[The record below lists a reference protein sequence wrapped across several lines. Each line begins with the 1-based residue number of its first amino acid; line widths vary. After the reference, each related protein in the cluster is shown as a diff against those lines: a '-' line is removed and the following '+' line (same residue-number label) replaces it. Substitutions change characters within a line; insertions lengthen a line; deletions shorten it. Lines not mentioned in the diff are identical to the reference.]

1 MGTMKLPSVDNPY
14 GVPVAISQPGG
25 MQSEIITAPESPM
38 SVRHAGEAM
47 NKLSGDLRDAYDKWQ
62 LEIDKTRLDDLS
74 TQLEHARIDLR
85 VNPENGYERL
95 KGVNALE
102 RPDGRSLND
111 EVSDAFKQRYEKLR
125 EQAGNARVRSA
136 FDRLYQASS
145 LKLNDQVNTYV
156 TSQQL
161 EYKDA
166 VLKNQ
171 LSLALNQAADA
182 DPETAKSGLVA
193 ARSIAQQIGDFHG
206 TPVDMIK
213 VLGPI
218 HELRV
223 SNMIDAGQLSQA
235 KAYIAQ
241 HKTEMGP
248 KAGLR
253 LKSAMQM
260 ASDRATVNRY
270 TDEILKKDNGKARE
284 LLDNINAVPEKYRAA
299 VKNKVYGAKREQEAL
314 EKATNYDNLNQA
326 FQFVDN
332 GEEVPASLMSTI
344 KTNDRVGYEKIQRA
358 IEHQKFPCTEDD
370 PAVLGNLEELA
381 ERDPEEFAQTNFDQ
395 YRGYLTKQTI
405 KTLKYNVEKL
415 DDQQYKAF
423 MAKVKQRCNDEKFNA
438 KKTKNAVLSAQSLYA
453 ARTQQA
459 EKNVLSNDTL
469 NSMVNT
475 VFEGQK
481 PGLLFGY
488 NEVSGADFRQEKKI
502 DWEAVPQAGFRT
514 KATEADRLSAV
525 NNIRSRHFNL
535 PPLQNLTKQQSQ
547 LIDARMGGMPIN
559 RELWERAYAEAK
571 RQAKNNPR
579 NPAVTRAA
587 VELIALHM
595 AFGEK

>member
-25 MQSEIITAPESPM
+25 MHSEIITAPESPM

-47 NKLSGDLRDAYDKWQ
+47 NKLSGDLRNAYDKWQ

-223 SNMIDAGQLSQA
+223 SNMIDAGKLSQA

-248 KAGLR
+248 KARLR

-270 TDEILKKDNGKARE
+270 TDEILKRTTAK
-284 LLDNINAVPEKYRAA
+284 PES
-299 VKNKVYGAKREQEAL
+299 
-314 EKATNYDNLNQA
+314 
-326 FQFVDN
+326 F
-332 GEEVPASLMSTI
+332 
-344 KTNDRVGYEKIQRA
+344 
-358 IEHQKFPCTEDD
+358 
-370 PAVLGNLEELA
+370 
-381 ERDPEEFAQTNFDQ
+381 
-395 YRGYLTKQTI
+395 
-405 KTLKYNVEKL
+405 
-415 DDQQYKAF
+415 
-423 MAKVKQRCNDEKFNA
+423 
-438 KKTKNAVLSAQSLYA
+438 
-453 ARTQQA
+453 
-459 EKNVLSNDTL
+459 
-469 NSMVNT
+469 
-475 VFEGQK
+475 
-481 PGLLFGY
+481 
-488 NEVSGADFRQEKKI
+488 
-502 DWEAVPQAGFRT
+502 
-514 KATEADRLSAV
+514 
-525 NNIRSRHFNL
+525 
-535 PPLQNLTKQQSQ
+535 
-547 LIDARMGGMPIN
+547 
-559 RELWERAYAEAK
+559 
-571 RQAKNNPR
+571 
-579 NPAVTRAA
+579 
-587 VELIALHM
+587 
-595 AFGEK
+595 

>member
-95 KGVNALE
+95 KGVNALD
-102 RPDGRSLND
+102 RPDGRSLKD
-111 EVSDAFKQRYEKLR
+111 EVSEAFKQRYEKLR

-156 TSQQL
+156 ISQQL

-182 DPETAKSGLVA
+182 DPETAKSGLMA

-223 SNMIDAGQLSQA
+223 SNMIDAGHLSQA

-260 ASDRATVNRY
+260 ASDRAIVNRY

-381 ERDPEEFAQTNFDQ
+381 ERDPEEFAQTNFDH

-459 EKNVLSNDTL
+459 DKNVLSNETL
-469 NSMVNT
+469 NAMVNT

-481 PGLLFGY
+481 PGFLYGY
-488 NEVSGADFRQEKKI
+488 NDVSGADFRQEKKI

-525 NNIRSRHFNL
+525 NNIRSRYFNL

>member
-25 MQSEIITAPESPM
+25 MQSEVITAPESPM

-47 NKLSGDLRDAYDKWQ
+47 NKLSGDLRNAYDKWQ

-171 LSLALNQAADA
+171 LSLALNQA
-182 DPETAKSGLVA
+182 
-193 ARSIAQQIGDFHG
+193 RSIAQQIGDFHG

-260 ASDRATVNRY
+260 ASDRATINRY

-525 NNIRSRHFNL
+525 NNIRSRYFNL

>member
-1 MGTMKLPSVDNPY
+1 MGTMKLPSIDNPY
-14 GVPVAISQPGG
+14 GVSVAISQPGG
-25 MQSEIITAPESPM
+25 MHSEIITAPESPM
-38 SVRHAGEAM
+38 SARRAGETM
-47 NKLSGDLRDAYDKWQ
+47 NKLSGDLRDAYDKWR

-85 VNPENGYERL
+85 VNPENGYETL

-102 RPDGRSLND
+102 RPGGRSLSD
-111 EVSDAFKQRYEKLR
+111 EVSDVFKQRYEKLR

-182 DPETAKSGLVA
+182 DYETAKSGLVA
-193 ARSIAQQIGDFHG
+193 ARSIARQIGDFHG

-223 SNMIDAGQLSQA
+223 SNMIDAGQLSKA
-235 KAYIAQ
+235 KAYISQ
-241 HKTEMGP
+241 HKAEMGS

-253 LKSAMQM
+253 LKSAMQL

-270 TDEILKKDNGKARE
+270 TDEILKKDNGKARD

-358 IEHQKFPCTEDD
+358 IEHQRFPCTEDD

-423 MAKVKQRCNDEKFNA
+423 MAKVKQRCNDEKLNA

-459 EKNVLSNDTL
+459 DKNVLSNDTL

-481 PGLLFGY
+481 PGFLFGY
-488 NEVSGADFRQEKKI
+488 NDVSGADFRQDKKV
-502 DWEAVPQAGFRT
+502 DWEAVSQAGFRT
-514 KATEADRLSAV
+514 KTTEADRLRAV
-525 NNIRSRHFNL
+525 NSIRSRYFNL
-535 PPLQNLTKQQSQ
+535 PPVQNLTKQQSQ
-547 LIDARMGGMPIN
+547 LIDARMGGLPIN
-559 RELWERAYAEAK
+559 RTLWERAYAEAK

>member
-38 SVRHAGEAM
+38 SVRHAVEAM

-223 SNMIDAGQLSQA
+223 SNMIDAGHLSQA

-260 ASDRATVNRY
+260 ASDRATINRY

-381 ERDPEEFAQTNFDQ
+381 ETDPEEFARTNFDH

-405 KTLKYNVEKL
+405 KTLKYNAGKL

-423 MAKVKQRCNDEKFNA
+423 KRCNDEKFNA

-481 PGLLFGY
+481 PGFLFGY
-488 NEVSGADFRQEKKI
+488 NDVSGADFRQEKKI

-514 KATEADRLSAV
+514 KASEADRLSAV
-525 NNIRSRHFNL
+525 NNIRSRYFNL

-595 AFGEK
+595 VFGEK

>member
-1 MGTMKLPSVDNPY
+1 
-14 GVPVAISQPGG
+14 
-25 MQSEIITAPESPM
+25 
-38 SVRHAGEAM
+38 
-47 NKLSGDLRDAYDKWQ
+47 
-62 LEIDKTRLDDLS
+62 
-74 TQLEHARIDLR
+74 
-85 VNPENGYERL
+85 
-95 KGVNALE
+95 
-102 RPDGRSLND
+102 
-111 EVSDAFKQRYEKLR
+111 
-125 EQAGNARVRSA
+125 
-136 FDRLYQASS
+136 
-145 LKLNDQVNTYV
+145 
-156 TSQQL
+156 
-161 EYKDA
+161 
-166 VLKNQ
+166 
-171 LSLALNQAADA
+171 
-182 DPETAKSGLVA
+182 
-193 ARSIAQQIGDFHG
+193 
-206 TPVDMIK
+206 
-213 VLGPI
+213 
-218 HELRV
+218 
-223 SNMIDAGQLSQA
+223 MIDAGHLSQA

-260 ASDRATVNRY
+260 ASDRAIVNRY

-344 KTNDRVGYEKIQRA
+344 KTNDRVGYEKIQLA

-381 ERDPEEFAQTNFDQ
+381 ERDPEEFAQTNFDH

-438 KKTKNAVLSAQSLYA
+438 KKTKNAVLSAQFLYE
-453 ARTQQA
+453 ARSKQA
-459 EKNVLSNDTL
+459 DKNVLSNETL
-469 NSMVNT
+469 NAMVNT

-481 PGLLFGY
+481 PGFLYGY
-488 NEVSGADFRQEKKI
+488 NDVSGADFRQEKKI

-525 NNIRSRHFNL
+525 NNIRSRYFNL

>member
-47 NKLSGDLRDAYDKWQ
+47 NKLSGDLRAAYDKWQ

-85 VNPENGYERL
+85 VNPENGYETL

-145 LKLNDQVNTYV
+145 LKLNDQVNSYV

-223 SNMIDAGQLSQA
+223 SNMIDAGQLSKA
-235 KAYIAQ
+235 KAYISQ
-241 HKTEMGP
+241 HKAEMGP

-260 ASDRATVNRY
+260 ASDRATINRY

-381 ERDPEEFAQTNFDQ
+381 ETDPEEFAQTNFDQ

-481 PGLLFGY
+481 PGFLFGY
-488 NEVSGADFRQEKKI
+488 NDVSGADFRQEKKI

-525 NNIRSRHFNL
+525 NNIRSRYFNL

>member
-25 MQSEIITAPESPM
+25 MQSEVITAPESPM

-47 NKLSGDLRDAYDKWQ
+47 NKLSGDLRNAYDKWQ

-223 SNMIDAGQLSQA
+223 SNMIDA
-235 KAYIAQ
+235 Q

-260 ASDRATVNRY
+260 ASDRATINRY

-525 NNIRSRHFNL
+525 NNIRSRYFNL